1 MPIYTVRVQLHDD
14 EPISLRGV
22 HAVVRIV
29 DGTLA
34 DAPYEVIREH
44 RFRDLKYESGD
55 AHVIVTEFRVGDR
68 PHARTWYVHVL
79 VDVDHD
85 GSASVGDFVTMQS
98 IPLGREG
105 GTVDVVARR
114 IRPVMA

>member
-1 MPIYTVRVQLHDD
+1 MPTYTVRVQLHDD

-22 HAVVRIV
+22 QAIVRIV

-34 DAPYEVIREH
+34 DAPYKVIREH
-44 RFRDLKYESGD
+44 RFHDVRYESD
-55 AHVIVTEFRVGDR
+55 DLYVIVTDFRVGER
-68 PHARTWYVHVL
+68 PHARLWYVHVL

-85 GSASVGDFVTMQS
+85 GSASVGDFVTMES
-98 IPLGREG
+98 FPLRREG
-105 GTVDVVARR
+105 GTVEVVARR